1 MRNESEGELTPGLI
15 PVDEPWPSVPEE
27 GVALCLSGVDIGRCS
42 STSAGSFA

>member
-1 MRNESEGELTPGLI
+1 MRNEGEGELSPGLI

-27 GVALCLSGVDIGRCS
+27 GVALSSRGVDIGRCS